1 MHFSMRDWTICS
13 ASSILFF
20 THAIPLTLPWK
31 IKHYFIR
38 NKVLLHWRKI
48 KHYFIR
54 NKVTSLTKKME
65 KMRIESK
72 KQKISLI
79 FSINFFCSSECKP
92 KQKYW
97 KRKINHPQVFVF
109 IFYLQNISSL
119 SSFQTKIEIKLRNR
133 KIITMFLSIKKS
145 LLYPPE

>member
-20 THAIPLTLPWK
+20 THAIPLTLPW
-31 IKHYFIR
+31 
-38 NKVLLHWRKI
+38 KI

-119 SSFQTKIEIKLRNR
+119 SSFQTKIEIRLRNR